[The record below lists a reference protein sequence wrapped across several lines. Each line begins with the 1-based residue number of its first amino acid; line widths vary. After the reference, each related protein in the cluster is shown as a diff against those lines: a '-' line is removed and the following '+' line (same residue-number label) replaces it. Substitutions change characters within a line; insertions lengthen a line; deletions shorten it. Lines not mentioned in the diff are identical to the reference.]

1 MMRALFTA
9 ATGVGAQQLRVD
21 VIANNLA
28 NANTVGFKRSRGEF
42 QDLLYETLRP
52 AGSRS
57 SLNTQVPA
65 GIQIGEGTRVAA
77 VKRLFMQGAIRQTE
91 NQLDLAIEG
100 DGFFQ
105 VTQPNGEVA
114 YTRAGALS
122 LDSDGRLTTPDGFP
136 IEPEITVPS
145 DAISVA
151 IGADGTVSVVQSG
164 STTSTELGS
173 ISLVRFPNSSGLS
186 GIGRNL
192 FVPTDASGDPEEGTP
207 GELGL
212 GTIAQGFLESSN
224 VNVAEEL
231 VGMIIAQRAYE
242 INARVIQTADHML
255 EFSNNL
261 R

>member
-42 QDLLYETLRP
+42 QDLLYETMRP
-52 AGSRS
+52 AGSKS
-57 SLNTQVPA
+57 SLNTQVPS
-65 GIQIGEGTRVAA
+65 GIQIGEGTRAAA
-77 VKRLFMQGAIRQTE
+77 VKRLFMQGALRQTE

-105 VTQPNGEVA
+105 VTQPNGEIA
-114 YTRAGALS
+114 YTRAGAFS
-122 LDSDGRLTTPDGFP
+122 LDRDGRLTTPDGFP
-136 IEPEITVPS
+136 VEPQITIPS
-145 DAISVA
+145 DATSIA
-151 IGADGTVSVVQSG
+151 IGADGIVSVVQSG
-164 STTSTELGS
+164 TTTTSEIGNIT
-173 ISLVRFPNSSGLS
+173 LVRFPNASGLK
-186 GIGRNL
+186 GTGRNL
-192 FVPTDASGDPEEGTP
+192 FTPTDASGDPEEGTP
-207 GELGL
+207 GEMGF
-212 GTIAQGFLESSN
+212 GTIAQGFLENSN
-224 VNVAEEL
+224 VSVAEEL
-231 VGMIIAQRAYE
+231 VDMIIAQRAYE